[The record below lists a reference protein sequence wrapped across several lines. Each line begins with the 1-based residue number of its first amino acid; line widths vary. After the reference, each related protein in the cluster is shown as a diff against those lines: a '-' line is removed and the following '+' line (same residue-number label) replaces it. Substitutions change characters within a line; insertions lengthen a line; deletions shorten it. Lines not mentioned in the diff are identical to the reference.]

1 MLSNRSDSFKNK
13 LAQTYG
19 MENQEIGAIRSIGKE
34 KVTKMMDK
42 MDAIDQKALAGG

>member
-1 MLSNRSDSFKNK
+1 MLSNRSDKTKNV
-13 LAQTYG
+13 LAQAYG
-19 MENQEIGAIRSIGKE
+19 MENQEIGAIRSVGKD